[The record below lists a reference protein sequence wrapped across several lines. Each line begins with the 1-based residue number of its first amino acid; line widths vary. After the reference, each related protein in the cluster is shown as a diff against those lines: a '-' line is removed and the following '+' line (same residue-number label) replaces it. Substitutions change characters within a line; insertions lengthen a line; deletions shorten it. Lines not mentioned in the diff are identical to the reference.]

1 MQGLFLQVT
10 ESKILIYSF
19 KLKNERERER
29 ERLRNVT
36 QIGLIST
43 S

>member
-29 ERLRNVT
+29 EVEECYTKWIN
-36 QIGLIST
+36 
-43 S
+43 